1 MNSIIAKNES
11 CESCGDSGT
20 YDVFSKLINDRILF
34 LYDHVDDR
42 VATDIVAA
50 LLYLDHLDDK
60 SKISIY
66 INSEGGDIRSVFM
79 IFDVM
84 CLIRSPIETICLG
97 SATFAPAMVLAA
109 GTKGMRY
116 ATKSSLICLS
126 QLFSDGVSYV
136 DMTNAKITFEQIK
149 KDNNKLISVMAKLIK
164 KPISKLMKDCERKLF
179 LSPLQAKKY
188 GVIDHVIEWKK

>member
-1 MNSIIAKNES
+1 MNTVITES
-11 CESCGDSGT
+11 ESCGECGQNAS

-34 LYDHVDDR
+34 LYDHIDDR

-50 LLYLDHLDDK
+50 LLYMDHLDDK

-84 CLIRSPIETICLG
+84 RLIKSPIQTICLG
-97 SATFAPAMVLAA
+97 SATFAPVLLLAA

-116 ATKSSLICLS
+116 ATKSSIVCLS

-149 KDNNKLISVMAKLIK
+149 KDNHQLISAMSKLIK
-164 KPISKLMKDCERKLF
+164 KPVAKLMKDCERKLF
-179 LSPLQAKKY
+179 LNPVQAKKY